1 MDIVYFNR
9 DSVKSI
15 GLNQFF
21 NKVDVKDI
29 VRYKSIFRGIVVQEV
44 GGRDLYLVKPGDKIV
59 LLNNQIEYCR
69 HHNTPLNQKDDPL
82 KRNYCVKPADT
93 KLGFCNQHRES
104 MRAYYS
110 LCFESFS
117 IDNINYCQM
126 LDELSHYSIEY
137 SIYLLSYGVDGF
149 KVGSTRSFR
158 LLERIAEQPHVLA
171 TWIYSFNSAVKAR
184 EIESKIG
191 RIEGLHEIPRREF
204 KKVLN
209 TPVNSVVY
217 RFDKF
222 KEKIEKAIGLNILEN
237 PLIRIESTIESTLY
251 LKAIETSV
259 DQVLDKI
266 LEVVDFYQGY
276 LLLSDIRSN
285 TYYVVKASKLL
296 NRDVLKTIQ

>member
-1 MDIVYFNR
+1 MDIVFSSR
-9 DSVKSI
+9 DNVKTT

-21 NKVDVKDI
+21 NKIDVKEI
-29 VRYKSIFRGIVVQEV
+29 VRYKSVFKGIVVQET
-44 GGRDLYLVKPGDKIV
+44 GSRDLHLVKPGDKIV

-69 HHNTPLNQKDDPL
+69 HHDTPLNQRDDPL

-93 KLGFCNQHRES
+93 KHGYCNQHRES

-117 IDNINYCQM
+117 IENINYCRM

-171 TWIYSFNSAVKAR
+171 TSIYSFNSAVKAR

-204 KKVLN
+204 KRVLN

-217 RFDKF
+217 KFDKI
-222 KEKIEKAIGLNILEN
+222 KEKIEKSIGLKTLDN
-237 PLIRIESTIESTLY
+237 PLIRIESTIESTVY
-251 LKAIETSV
+251 LKAVETSV
-259 DQVLDKI
+259 EQVVDRI
-266 LEVVDFYQGY
+266 LEVVDFHQGY
-276 LLLSDIRSN
+276 LLLSDTRSN
-285 TYYVVKASKLL
+285 TYYVIKASKLL
-296 NRDVLKTIQ
+296 NKDVLKTIR